1 MSLPRPWFHCA
12 LALGGLLLS
21 VASVAQVGRVELG
34 AAASQADLT
43 MGCLYPMTERAA
55 IYGQDSIAGVQVALI
70 ELQAMRE
77 AGDKVPRL
85 RVIIDDDQ
93 SKASYGVGLAKNFIH
108 QDGVQVLCGMVS
120 SGVGLAVSELA
131 KREQV
136 LMIGTDHASSRMTLE
151 KGHPW
156 YFRVTNDTWTSMAA
170 GARYLQALQKE
181 TGWKRLAFIGP
192 DYEYGHV
199 SRDDLHEAFARLG
212 VAFEDVTELWP
223 RLYEPD
229 YSAYIAALEQAKPDV
244 IVSALWGGD
253 FHAFVT
259 QAAGTRL
266 FETSRLANF
275 DTGGNYDFLVSL
287 GDKAPPGL
295 ILSAR
300 HHNNWPD
307 TPRNRSFVQRFQA
320 LNGRYPTYAAQGAYT
335 GVMVLAKAFE
345 KAGGST
351 DTQALIHALEGLEIA
366 LPEDPPGFVSRI
378 DPRTHQ
384 LQQTQAIGTPVANS
398 QFPPAQVMLGNWA
411 VYSAQELQMDSATIN
426 RRLATHAA
434 GKPRPEGRAP

>member
-1 MSLPRPWFHCA
+1 MQLPFQHLRTIVA
-12 LALGGLLLS
+12 LSSLLLS
-21 VASVAQVGRVELG
+21 LASNAQAGRVELG

-43 MGCLYPMTERAA
+43 LGCLYPMTERAA
-55 IYGQDSIAGVQVALI
+55 IYGQDSIAGIQVALG
-70 ELQAMRE
+70 EVQAQRE
-77 AGDKVPRL
+77 AGQQVPRI

-93 SKASYGVGLAKNFIH
+93 SKASYGASLAKDFIH
-108 QDGVQVLCGMVS
+108 KDGVQVLCGMVS
-120 SGVGLAVSELA
+120 SGVALAVSQLA
-131 KREQV
+131 RQEKV
-136 LMIGTDHASSRMTLE
+136 LMIGTDHASSRMNLE
-151 KGHPW
+151 NGHRY

-170 GARYLQALQKE
+170 GARYLQTLQAR

-199 SRDDLHEAFARLG
+199 SRDDLHEALRQLG
-212 VAFEDVTELWP
+212 VEFEDVTELWP

-229 YSAYIAALEQAKPDV
+229 YSAYIAALEQAKPDI

-253 FHAFVT
+253 FHAFVK

-300 HHNNWPD
+300 HNNNWPD
-307 TPRNRSFVQRFQA
+307 TARNKSFVERFHA
-320 LNGRYPTYAAQGAYT
+320 LSGRFPTYAAEGAYT
-335 GVMVLAKAFE
+335 GVMVLAKAYQ
-345 KAGGST
+345 KTAGAT
-351 DTQALIHALEGLEIA
+351 DSQALIQALEGLEIA

-378 DPRTHQ
+378 DPITHQ
-384 LQQTQAIGTPVANS
+384 IQQTQAVGTPIANS
-398 QFPPAQVMLGNWA
+398 DYPPAQLMLGNWS
-411 VYSAQELQMDSATIN
+411 VYSAQELLPDPAVWA
-426 RRLATHAA
+426 RRRAVQSSI
-434 GKPRPEGRAP
+434 PEGHAP

>member
-151 KGHPW
+151 NGHPW

-275 DTGGNYDFLVSL
+275 DTGGNYDFLVAL

-300 HHNNWPD
+300 HHNNWPP
-307 TPRNRSFVQRFQA
+307 TARNRAFVERFHS
-320 LNGRYPTYAAQGAYT
+320 LTGRYPTYAAEGAYT
-335 GVMVLAKAFE
+335 GVMVLAAASQ
-345 KAGGST
+345 KAGAT
-351 DTQALIHALEGLEIA
+351 DTESLVTALEGLEIA
-366 LPEDPPGFVSRI
+366 LPEDPAGFVSRI
-378 DPRTHQ
+378 DPLTHQ
-384 LQQTQAIGTPVANS
+384 ILQTQAVGTPVRNS
-398 QFPPAQVMLGNWA
+398 DYPPAQLMLGEWS
-411 VYSAQELQMDSATIN
+411 VYSAQDLLPDPAVRA
-426 RRLATHAA
+426 RRQAGQTH
-434 GKPRPEGRAP
+434 PEGHAP

>member
-1 MSLPRPWFHCA
+1 MQLPFSHLPIVVA
-12 LALGGLLLS
+12 LSGLLLAYAGA
-21 VASVAQVGRVELG
+21 VQAGRVELG
-34 AAASQADLT
+34 APAAQAELT
-43 MGCLYPMTERAA
+43 LGCLYPMTERAA
-55 IYGQDSIAGVQVALI
+55 IYGQDSIAGIQVALS
-70 ELQAMRE
+70 ELQAQRDAGE
-77 AGDKVPRL
+77 AIAQM

-93 SKASYGVGLAKNFIH
+93 SKASYGVSLARSFIRK
-108 QDGVQVLCGMVS
+108 DGVQVLCGMVS
-120 SGVGLAVSELA
+120 SGVALAVSQLA
-131 KREQV
+131 RDEKV

-151 KGHPW
+151 SGHRY

-170 GARYLQALQKE
+170 GAHYLKALQAK

-199 SRDDLHEAFARLG
+199 SRDDLHEALRQLG
-212 VAFEDVTELWP
+212 VQFDDVTELWP

-229 YSAYIAALEQAKPDV
+229 YSAYIAALEQARPDI

-253 FHAFVT
+253 FHAFVK

-300 HHNNWPD
+300 HHNNWPQ
-307 TPRNRSFVQRFQA
+307 TARNRSFVERFHS
-320 LNGRYPTYAAQGAYT
+320 LTGRYPTYAAEGAYT
-335 GVMVLAKAFE
+335 GVMVLAAASQ
-345 KAGGST
+345 KAGAT
-351 DTQALIHALEGLEIA
+351 DTESLVTALEGLEIA

-378 DPRTHQ
+378 DPLTHQ
-384 LQQTQAIGTPVANS
+384 IQQTQAVGTPVPNHDY
-398 QFPPAQVMLGNWA
+398 PPAQLMLGNWQL
-411 VYSAQELQMDSATIN
+411 YSAEELQPDPATRA
-426 RRLATHAA
+426 RRLAQQI
-434 GKPRPEGRAP
+434 RNPEGHAP

>member
-1 MSLPRPWFHCA
+1 MSLPRPWIHCA
-12 LALGGLLLS
+12 LTLGGLLLS
-21 VASVAQVGRVELG
+21 VIASAQVGRVELG

-55 IYGQDSIAGVQVALI
+55 IYGQDSIAGIQIALG
-70 ELQAMRE
+70 ELQAQRE
-77 AGDKVPRL
+77 AGQQVPRL

-120 SGVGLAVSELA
+120 SGVGLAVSQLA
-131 KREQV
+131 KREKV

-151 KGHPW
+151 NGHPY

-170 GARYLQALQKE
+170 GARYLQALQKQ

-199 SRDDLHEAFARLG
+199 SRDDLHEAFAQLG
-212 VAFEDVTELWP
+212 VKFEDVTELWP

-229 YSAYIAALEQAKPDV
+229 YSAYIAALEQAKPDI

-253 FHAFVT
+253 FQAFVK
-259 QAAGTRL
+259 QAASTRL
-266 FETSRLANF
+266 FASSRLANF

-287 GDKAPPGL
+287 GDQALPGL

-307 TPRNRSFVQRFQA
+307 TPRNRSFVERFQA
-320 LNGRYPTYAAQGAYT
+320 INGRYPTYAAEGAYT
-335 GVMVLAKAFE
+335 GVMVLAKAYE
-345 KAGGST
+345 KALGST
-351 DTQALIHALEGLEIA
+351 DSQELIRALEGLEIA

-378 DPRTHQ
+378 DPQTHQ
-384 LQQTQAIGTPVANS
+384 IQQTQAIGTPVLNNDY
-398 QFPPAQVMLGNWA
+398 PPAKVMLGNWV
-411 VYSAQELQMDSATIN
+411 VYSAQELQQNSATIK
-426 RRLATHAA
+426 RRMSAESPNS
-434 GKPRPEGRAP
+434 KKSRPESP